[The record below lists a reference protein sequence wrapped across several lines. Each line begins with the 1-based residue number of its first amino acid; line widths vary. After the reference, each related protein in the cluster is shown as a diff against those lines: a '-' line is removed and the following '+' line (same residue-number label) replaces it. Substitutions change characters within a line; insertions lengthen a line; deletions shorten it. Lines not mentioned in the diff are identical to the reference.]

1 MDEHAWLLVS
11 FLIFVF
17 LTYKHIIKA
26 MSGIIKNANI
36 IISDKIKEAENI
48 YLEAKEKHDEAKKLF
63 AQLEITKKY
72 IHANEEREIQFD
84 LDSRK
89 KDFKEALLVKETQL
103 ENQINRD
110 IRNFKNDTLNI
121 LNEKLKEKF
130 VYYLQKDSAAS
141 EFYTNL
147 MIERVKDK

>member
-1 MDEHAWLLVS
+1 MDEHAWLLIS

-17 LTYKHIIKA
+17 LTYKHIINA
-26 MSGIIKNANI
+26 LSSLIKNANI
-36 IISDKIKEAENI
+36 IISDKIQEAENI
-48 YLEAKEKHDEAKKLF
+48 YLEAKEKHNEAKNLF

-72 IHANEEREIQFD
+72 IHENEEREIEFD

-130 VYYLQKDSAAS
+130 IYYLQKDSVAS

-147 MIERVKDK
+147 MIERVKGK

>member
-1 MDEHAWLLVS
+1 MFPTKPRQS
-11 FLIFVF
+11 Q
-17 LTYKHIIKA
+17 TTQYKKH
-26 MSGIIKNANI
+26 N
-36 IISDKIKEAENI
+36 
-48 YLEAKEKHDEAKKLF
+48 EAKNLF

-72 IHANEEREIQFD
+72 IHENEEREIEFD

-130 VYYLQKDSAAS
+130 IYYLQKDSVAS

-147 MIERVKDK
+147 MIERVKGK

>member
-26 MSGIIKNANI
+26 LSSTIKSANI
-36 IISDKIKEAENI
+36 IISDKIQEAENI
-48 YLEAKEKHDEAKKLF
+48 YVEAKERHDEAKSLF

-84 LDSRK
+84 LKTRK
-89 KDFKEALLVKETQL
+89 KDFQDAMTVKERQL
-103 ENQINRD
+103 ENQINRA
-110 IRNFKNDTLNI
+110 IRNFKNDTLSK

-130 VYYLQKDSAAS
+130 VYYLQKDNVVS
-141 EFYTNL
+141 EHYTNL
-147 MIERVKDK
+147 MIERVNSK